1 LALPAVSTWSMGC
14 AIALLGAASYTDLR
28 WRRIPNYLT
37 FPGFGLGLILYLAT
51 GGWIGLLLGVSGAL
65 LAPSLLSLAHGGKGL
80 GMGDIK
86 LAIALGALLGP
97 ILGAVAMVLSMIAG
111 AGVALFWMAKEWG
124 MFGHGRVH
132 SGITAVLGRNRKG
145 GAAEGGVSKL
155 AVPYGLAIAIGTLFT
170 LVVSLW
176 TGKQDWFLW
185 FVTGMGTP

>member
-1 LALPAVSTWSMGC
+1 MPVVSIWSMGC
-14 AIALLGAASYTDLR
+14 AIILLGAASYTDIR

-37 FPGFGLGLILYLAT
+37 FPAFGLGLILYLVT
-51 GGWIGLLLGVSGAL
+51 GGWIGLLLALSGAL
-65 LAPSLLSLAHGGKGL
+65 LAPSILSLAHGGKGL

-86 LAIALGALLGP
+86 LAMACGALLGP

-124 MFGHGRVH
+124 MFGYGRVH
-132 SGITAVLGRNRKG
+132 TGITAVLGRDRKSE
-145 GAAEGGVSKL
+145 ASPEGVSKL

-185 FVTGMGTP
+185 LVTATGTP